1 MNHQNKHDFL
11 NESVSTLS
19 GVGTKIKNMLR
30 KKKIEKIS
38 DLLWS
43 FPHSFTDRSNLQTL
57 NNLEVGK
64 ITTIKATV
72 LKYNF
77 PRLRNLP
84 NKVSC
89 SETIEKPDKS
99 STLVIDGVEIF
110 IPLANLINVDKEIIR
125 LQDKMKDYEGRMN
138 SVKKK
143 IDNE

>member
-84 NKVSC
+84 NKVICADS
-89 SETIEKPDKS
+89 K
-99 STLVIDGVEIF
+99 G
-110 IPLANLINVDKEIIR
+110 
-125 LQDKMKDYEGRMN
+125 
-138 SVKKK
+138 K
-143 IDNE
+143 IDIVFFNSLSLIHI